1 MNVMN
6 VTPFPYPEL
15 SFVRRMSE
23 EQPRWLRHGDYAL
36 WCGNTNSD
44 QPGYTLYRL
53 HENGVVPV
61 LRTSIGPLMHRIPA
75 GTPFYIAHLAGLW
88 VVADAD
94 AIWIEGQSQDKR
106 FYGLALGGVAE
117 AFTSNEVLWVCH
129 SCRHELVRFSY
140 DTRRLGFNGF
150 SDFALSKVRQFNA
163 DIRLRTCIKC
173 GGIHPIA
180 YGYLASEDKD
190 QEILARHHG

>member
-1 MNVMN
+1 
-6 VTPFPYPEL
+6 
-15 SFVRRMSE
+15 
-23 EQPRWLRHGDYAL
+23 
-36 WCGNTNSD
+36 
-44 QPGYTLYRL
+44 
-53 HENGVVPV
+53 
-61 LRTSIGPLMHRIPA
+61 
-75 GTPFYIAHLAGLW
+75 

-140 DTRRLGFNGF
+140 DTRHLGFNGF